1 MTFTQPDGLRTV
13 YYRGGSGRTLVFLH
27 GGGIDAGCYREL
39 LERLAERYDVIAPN
53 LAGHGGSTVPGKGW
67 GWSDYGNLLSKLLD
81 HLGIQGNGIAA
92 AGHSFGGAVA
102 AYLAAQDGRIGK
114 LILIDTAAAA
124 PLDWSFASMC
134 RLMILQRLIDGGR
147 YGKLGLSFKL
157 IGSVAMNFLR
167 NGVYAPATQ
176 ATMRRL
182 LTRTDGVF
190 SQIKTP
196 TLILWGEQDKVFPFA
211 AAEVVE
217 SQLSDGKVEAIDGNH
232 EWCLY
237 QPRLAAEK
245 ISAWVG

>member
-1 MTFTQPDGLRTV
+1 MKRMHIHVAVADLAQSVSFYEQLFGAEPTVLKPDYAKWMLDDPRV
-13 YYRGGSGRTLVFLH
+13 NFAISARG
-27 GGGIDAGCYREL
+27 I
-39 LERLAERYDVIAPN
+39 
-53 LAGHGGSTVPGKGW
+53 VPGV
-67 GWSDYGNLLSKLLD
+67 D

-217 SQLSDGKVEAIDGNH
+217 SQLNDGKVEAIDGNH